1 MRKHVL
7 LGAMLLAFAGQAA
20 AAPAKS
26 HCRVGEV
33 SSLKGTVERVRQSVT
48 ATPQVG
54 EKICRGDLFR
64 TKAGSVA
71 ELHLR
76 DGTKLTVGKDSELV
90 VKEYRIY
97 RKKPNVALF
106 DLVKGAFRSV
116 TGSITERPHRFE
128 VSTSVA
134 TIGVRGTDFWG
145 GFGVTPDGALDVIM
159 LSGKGV
165 YVKNDK
171 GQVELDKPGLGTT
184 INADGSLG
192 EAKAWPEEKLGRA
205 VATITPE

>member
-1 MRKHVL
+1 MKKQILLITVL
-7 LGAMLLAFAGQAA
+7 MSGAASAA
-20 AAPAKS
+20 HNPA
-26 HCRVGEV
+26 HCRVGQV
-33 SSLKGTVERVRQSVT
+33 AGVKGTVELVRHSETV
-48 ATPQVG
+48 TPQVG
-54 EKICRGDLFR
+54 AKICRGDLFR
-64 TKAGSVA
+64 TKPGSVA
-71 ELHLR
+71 ELTLR

-90 VKEYRIY
+90 IRDYRIF
-97 RKKPNVALF
+97 RKQPNIALF

-116 TGSITERPHRFE
+116 TGSITKRPHRFE
-128 VSTSVA
+128 VTTSVA

-145 GFGVTPDGALDVIM
+145 GFGVSPDGSLDVVM

-184 INADGSLG
+184 VTPSGNPA
-192 EAKAWPEEKLGRA
+192 EPKAWGDEKLQRA